1 MSEFLG
7 AQVSVVPYL
16 EVPPRKPPFVEIDLS
31 FMELICFYFLR
42 WISHLQLTV
51 FAPVQ
56 MVWLWHGNQAE
67 KREGDA
73 QIDRETWRVLQSWC
87 SLEVR
92 GILQSSGPEDSEA
105 KAKASADMQET

>member
-1 MSEFLG
+1 
-7 AQVSVVPYL
+7 
-16 EVPPRKPPFVEIDLS
+16 
-31 FMELICFYFLR
+31 MELICFYFLR